1 MNISLVDVF
10 PDYDPETMSTP
21 DGLHPNNLGNIFIA
35 DKFETALITPVPV
48 YPDEP
53 DQPTDSNLHQIIELY
68 SKYRVG
74 DTTTD
79 NISLAQLALLESST
93 LDEATR
99 LNQGRFTGIELTRLH
114 AYVILDKW
122 VNKPGKGI
130 ITAENTKDSGFK
142 AEKSIHSSYF
152 MDELYAM
159 IDKFDSANLTAVTVD
174 TGTSNESVDGGG
186 VIRSDS
192 YMPELSDYNYV
203 PEYEGD

>member
-1 MNISLVDVF
+1 MVDS
-10 PDYDPETMSTP
+10 E
-21 DGLHPNNLGNIFIA
+21 
-35 DKFETALITPVPV
+35 
-48 YPDEP
+48 
-53 DQPTDSNLHQIIELY
+53 LHQIIELY

-79 NISLAQLALLESST
+79 HISLAQLALLESST
-93 LDEATR
+93 LPEATR

-122 VNKPGKGI
+122 LNKSGKGV
-130 ITAENTKDSGFK
+130 ITAENVKDSSWK

-174 TGTSNESVDGGG
+174 DSTSNESVDGGG

-203 PEYEGD
+203 PESEEY

>member
-1 MNISLVDVF
+1 MA
-10 PDYDPETMSTP
+10 T
-21 DGLHPNNLGNIFIA
+21 DGM
-35 DKFETALITPVPV
+35 DK
-48 YPDEP
+48 
-53 DQPTDSNLHQIIELY
+53 IIELY

-79 NISLAQLALLESST
+79 HISLAQLDLLESST
-93 LDEATR
+93 LPEATR

-122 VNKPGKGI
+122 HNRPGKGI
-130 ITAENTKDSGFK
+130 ITAENVKDSSWK
-142 AEKSIHSSYF
+142 AEKSITSSYF
-152 MDELYAM
+152 MDEIYAM
-159 IDKFDSANLTAVTVD
+159 IQKFDDANLSSPV
-174 TGTSNESVDGGG
+174 ESGSSSEYIEGGG